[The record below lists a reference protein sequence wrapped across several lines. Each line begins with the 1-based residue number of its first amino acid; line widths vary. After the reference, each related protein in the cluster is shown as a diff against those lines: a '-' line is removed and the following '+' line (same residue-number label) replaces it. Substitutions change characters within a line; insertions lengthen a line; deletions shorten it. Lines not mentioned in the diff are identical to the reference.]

1 MEYAELVP
9 DLIGTYEVTDME
21 SKRIMLQTWNQ
32 SAGVMH
38 IAHHLAAARY
48 AGRHRI
54 FGSFTA
60 AMSALVSASAFAA
73 LQQQQELSWLLIT
86 GFLSITA
93 SMCTAINTFIGH
105 DGRAKQHHHA
115 ATLFQSLRREIEEDI
130 AFFDERKDRSDYS
143 TLRGRWSEALEVSP
157 PVPQDIHDEVK
168 NDKHGKYQET
178 QPS

>member
-1 MEYAELVP
+1 MEDAELVP

-60 AMSALVSASAFAA
+60 AMSALVSVDRWGQTRLK
-73 LQQQQELSWLLIT
+73 LQSMGSDSIENRDQRSW
-86 GFLSITA
+86 
-93 SMCTAINTFIGH
+93 
-105 DGRAKQHHHA
+105 
-115 ATLFQSLRREIEEDI
+115 
-130 AFFDERKDRSDYS
+130 
-143 TLRGRWSEALEVSP
+143 
-157 PVPQDIHDEVK
+157 
-168 NDKHGKYQET
+168 
-178 QPS
+178 